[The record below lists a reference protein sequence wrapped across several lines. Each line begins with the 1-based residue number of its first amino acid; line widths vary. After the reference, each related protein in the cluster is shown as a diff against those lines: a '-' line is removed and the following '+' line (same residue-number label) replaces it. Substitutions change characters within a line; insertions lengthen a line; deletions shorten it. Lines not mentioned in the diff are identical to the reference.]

1 MLQLQISDLKGFV
14 RKLLMEETFDTFLMV
29 EANVKR
35 EISYHVSGR
44 YNSTFFDSDEL
55 EALAGTDYTTW
66 AKVRPHIYNVIK
78 GNKLPLSFKIVL
90 ILSTPN
96 IDRIIEKN
104 NLPISSDQVANLA
117 LNIYY
122 DGENINITTV
132 ASMKT
137 FSMDKTLETLWDQ
150 NVLAYFRQQEIQY
163 IEL

>member
-14 RKLLMEETFDTFLMV
+14 RKLLMEETFDTFLLV

-44 YNSTFFDSDEL
+44 FNPTFFDSDEL
-55 EALAGTDYTTW
+55 EELAGAEYCTW
-66 AKVRPHIYNVIK
+66 ANVKPHIYNVIK

-90 ILSTPN
+90 ILSTSN
-96 IDRIIEKN
+96 IERIIEKN
-104 NLPISSDQVANLA
+104 NLPISPEQVANLA

-137 FSMDKTLETLWDQ
+137 FSMDKTLENLWDQ
-150 NVLAYFRQQEIQY
+150 NIMAYFRQKEIFY
-163 IEL
+163 Y